1 MKAKVYERDMEIETW
16 RSMYMKVVNAIK
28 NTNWSIDFSVKS
40 LKEIA
45 SEYDKIPRRINFSAS
60 KGAVKR
66 LRKKIKKEK
75 EGAVKFTVT

>member
-1 MKAKVYERDMEIETW
+1 MEIETW
-16 RSMYMKVVNAIK
+16 RSMYLKVVNAIK
-28 NTNWSIDFSVKS
+28 STNWSIDISVKS

-45 SEYDKIPRRINFSAS
+45 SEYDKIPRRINFSFS

-75 EGAVKFTVT
+75 EGAAKFPVT